1 MSLAVRMGGS
11 EVRGSVDTD
20 ADLWR
25 ALNRADEGAFRE
37 LFLRHSDGV
46 YNYCFRRTAS
56 WSAAEDAV
64 QATFAALWRR
74 AVAGTV
80 EELRLDSARPVLLTM
95 ARNACSNANR
105 SRDRQLALVDRI
117 REAPRDT
124 VDDAGRWV
132 ESENTMR
139 LIRQALSVLPAN
151 QREVVELVAWSELSM
166 AAAAEVLHVSVG
178 TVKSRLFRARAR
190 LASSPISGLL
200 GELR

>member
-1 MSLAVRMGGS
+1 MSLAVRMGGF
-11 EVRGSVDTD
+11 EVLGSVDSD
-20 ADLWR
+20 ADLWN

-46 YNYCFRRTAS
+46 YNYCFRHTAS

-80 EELRLDSARPVLLTM
+80 EELRLDSARPVLLAM

-105 SRDRQLALVDRI
+105 SRDRQLALVDRM
-117 REAPRDT
+117 RVAPRDA

-132 ESENTMR
+132 ESETTMQ

-166 AAAAEVLHVSVG
+166 AAAAAVLHVSVG

-190 LASSPISGLL
+190 LASSPIAGLL